1 MKSHV
6 AVWID
11 HREARIFHI
20 HPDTVD
26 EVTVL
31 APLHNVHHKHPRGA
45 EGAREHP
52 NDAKQFFDAVGR
64 DLQGEEEIL
73 LVGPGAAKL
82 EFLRHTRSHD
92 RAIEPRV
99 VGIET
104 VDHPSDNQMVAY
116 ARRYFGKKNHT

>member
-1 MKSHV
+1 MNTHV

-31 APLHNVHHKHPRGA
+31 APLNNTHHKHPRGQ
-45 EGAREHP
+45 EGTRQHP
-52 NDAKQFFDAVGR
+52 NDAKHFFDEVGR
-64 DLQGEEEIL
+64 DLQGNEEIL
-73 LVGPGAAKL
+73 LLGPGAAKL
-82 EFLRHTRSHD
+82 DFLRYARTHD

-104 VDHPSDNQMVAY
+104 VDHPSDKQLVAY
-116 ARRYFGKKNHT
+116 ARQYFGKKHNA